1 MPIEIPTTKTAP
13 VYFPS
18 DNYKIVRYLDL
29 VKFLSLIQTNRL
41 YFSRL
46 DKFEDNYE
54 GTVPELTAKDY
65 KEWYTYFTKNHL
77 LDIISTSVEEHVEQ
91 TIAEEKE
98 AKEKYKKL
106 VCVSCWNKYNS
117 ESYALWKIYSDL
129 SKGVMITTSIERLK
143 TAFRDTD
150 EQIQLSE
157 IKYLDYKKD
166 KMQLGNMNYPIIH
179 KSIHYDYEKEIR
191 LIYKVPFE
199 SGLEYDWSKEENQFG
214 KYLDVDV
221 NTLIEEI
228 IVSPKA
234 PQWFFDIISDL
245 LQKYNL
251 KKEIKYSDLK

>member
-1 MPIEIPTTKTAP
+1 
-13 VYFPS
+13 
-18 DNYKIVRYLDL
+18 
-29 VKFLSLIQTNRL
+29 
-41 YFSRL
+41 
-46 DKFEDNYE
+46 
-54 GTVPELTAKDY
+54 
-65 KEWYTYFTKNHL
+65 
-77 LDIISTSVEEHVEQ
+77 
-91 TIAEEKE
+91 
-98 AKEKYKKL
+98 
-106 VCVSCWNKYNS
+106 
-117 ESYALWKIYSDL
+117 
-129 SKGVMITTSIERLK
+129 
-143 TAFRDTD
+143 
-150 EQIQLSE
+150 
-157 IKYLDYKKD
+157 
-166 KMQLGNMNYPIIH
+166 MNYPIIH